1 MSNLFAVFNPS
12 VLNRLPL
19 NFLVLFIV
27 IIILVPKTFWLNNQI
42 EKRIK
47 LPFKFLTKDLT
58 PIFGMII
65 APGIILISVR
75 LLRFIFSL
83 NLIGLIPYIFTATTH
98 ITFTFTLALPLWVGH
113 ILIGW
118 IKTPFS
124 ILAHL
129 VPVGTPSYLIPFI
142 VLIEI
147 IRRVIRPLTLS
158 VRLAANII
166 AGHLLITL
174 LSGGASS
181 VSWLILRIILIS
193 LVILRILETAVAIIQ
208 GHIFSILRSLYLREV
223 NNKQLRI

>member
-98 ITFTFTLALPLWVGH
+98 ITFTFTLALPL
-113 ILIGW
+113 
-118 IKTPFS
+118 
-124 ILAHL
+124 
-129 VPVGTPSYLIPFI
+129 
-142 VLIEI
+142 
-147 IRRVIRPLTLS
+147 
-158 VRLAANII
+158 
-166 AGHLLITL
+166 
-174 LSGGASS
+174 
-181 VSWLILRIILIS
+181 
-193 LVILRILETAVAIIQ
+193 
-208 GHIFSILRSLYLREV
+208 
-223 NNKQLRI
+223 